1 MALEEK
7 RTNQDAVALQ
17 LEEIKTKEQASIVAT
32 PTAAE
37 EAAVIRKLDWRLLPM
52 VFILYTL
59 AILDRSNLG
68 NAKLAKMGND
78 IDLSGNNY
86 NWLGTIFY
94 IAYILSQWLIVGWKQ
109 FKPHHWAAF
118 CVVFWGFV
126 ASVQAAAFDWGG
138 LMTCRFFLG
147 VAEAAF
153 GPGVPLYLSYF
164 YPREKV
170 GFRQGVFIS
179 GAAMV
184 SAYPPHGWSAH
195 GDRQMLMEVPWL
207 MALPKSADRYRRG
220 GFSSS
225 SKAYP
230 PSCLPALPSSSSQI
244 AFERQSS

>member
-1 MALEEK
+1 MVFEEK
-7 RTNQDAVALQ
+7 TSNNEIVALQ
-17 LEEIKTKEQASIVAT
+17 LEDVRAKEKDGSFIPPSAE
-32 PTAAE
+32 E

-68 NAKLAKMGND
+68 NAKLAGMGQQID
-78 IDLSGNNY
+78 IAGQNY

-94 IAYILSQWLIVGWKQ
+94 IAYICSQWLIIGWKQ

-126 ASVQAAAFDWGG
+126 ASIQAATTNWGG

-147 VAEAAF
+147 IAEAAF

-184 SAYPPHGWSAH
+184 GLSN
-195 GDRQMLMEVPWL
+195 
-207 MALPKSADRYRRG
+207 ALP
-220 GFSSS
+220 
-225 SKAYP
+225 
-230 PSCLPALPSSSSQI
+230 
-244 AFERQSS
+244 